1 MARKIFCMS
10 RAPLYKLADELSK
23 SGYKWTS
30 KLFNLPK
37 IKRNKAIETKN
48 TNFSENFHRG
58 NFRTNGKRSISY
70 KFQLHVSL
78 KSQTK
83 NTNKNVYNFF
93 YRLSNNPSQ
102 IKNQWQTKQKDV
114 ASPALQRLLQPSF
127 SLRTTHTHT
136 PSHITYWNTYP
147 HWWRKAF
154 AIKTNS
160 EVFGFWSDLLH
171 DVVEELGLLFL
182 VRKGKVDNC

>member
-1 MARKIFCMS
+1 MS
-10 RAPLYKLADELSK
+10 RAPLYKLADDLSE
-23 SGYKWTS
+23 SGYKWTW
-30 KLFNLPK
+30 KFFNLPK

-58 NFRTNGKRSISY
+58 KFRTNGKRSISY

-93 YRLSNNPSQ
+93 YRLSHNPSQ
-102 IKNQWQTKQKDV
+102 IENQWHTKTW
-114 ASPALQRLLQPSF
+114 LHLLSSVYF
-127 SLRTTHTHT
+127 SLVSLSEPLPPPPPHT
-136 PSHITYWNTYP
+136 PSQITYWNTYP
-147 HWWRKAF
+147 HWWREAF

-182 VRKGKVDNC
+182 VRKGTVDNC

>member
-1 MARKIFCMS
+1 MARKFLHEPCT
-10 RAPLYKLADELSK
+10 LYKLADYLSK

-30 KLFNLPK
+30 KFFNLPK

-48 TNFSENFHRG
+48 TNFSENFYRG

-70 KFQLHVSL
+70 NFQLHVSL

-102 IKNQWQTKQKDV
+102 IKNQYHTKQERRGFTC
-114 ASPALQRLLQPSF
+114 SPAST
-127 SLRTTHTHT
+127 S
-136 PSHITYWNTYP
+136 
-147 HWWRKAF
+147 A
-154 AIKTNS
+154 
-160 EVFGFWSDLLH
+160 
-171 DVVEELGLLFL
+171 
-182 VRKGKVDNC
+182 